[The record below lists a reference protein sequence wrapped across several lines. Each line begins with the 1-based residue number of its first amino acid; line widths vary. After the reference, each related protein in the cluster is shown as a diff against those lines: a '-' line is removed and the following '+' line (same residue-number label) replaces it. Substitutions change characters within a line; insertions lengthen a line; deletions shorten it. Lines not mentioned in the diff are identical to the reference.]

1 MTVEQFFAKYAN
13 TPLNKR
19 FIDINDGISL
29 DMIFGRIRDL
39 EETMR
44 PMRIEEDRLIKIAE
58 LVL

>member
-19 FIDINDGISL
+19 FIDINNGISL
-29 DMIFGRIRDL
+29 DMIFKRVQKL

-58 LVL
+58 LIL